1 MQCRYRLVPSGK
13 ARCEVRTYVLT
24 LLYTHESEAK
34 LLYFMLIYVII
45 VLIMEILSKPT
56 SSLEDIAA
64 LVTSVEELVD
74 GGVPLQER
82 KDVMDLLWVLE
93 HRVSSTASQL
103 MTGFRS
109 EKEKQAFADTLS
121 QLRRLTEAI
130 TLDIAYRAYDESGDS
145 GKTIK
150 AILAFLEEVLADTVE
165 ADYEK
170 RLDYSMFERLKQ
182 WFAHRGNMSK
192 AASIGLSGAATL
204 VTAATTAYIWK
215 SGGDVPMSD
224 FDTLR
229 QGGLFGVAAALGAV
243 AVGAIKK
250 NGPRTVGRVVG
261 GKVHASYETYVL
273 EQHSLRDG
281 NGAHLSAEA
290 LMEKYAERD
299 LGAVIPTVALRLIDA
314 DIDSREDLAPL
325 TEKVLDV
332 AEISILQSYGVDF
345 EESWLKQ
352 VASQLYGDDAIDY
365 YRYNSI

>member
-1 MQCRYRLVPSGK
+1 MLTPVYTYKTR
-13 ARCEVRTYVLT
+13 ARV
-24 LLYTHESEAK
+24 
-34 LLYFMLIYVII
+34 LYFIYNYVII
-45 VLIMEILSKPT
+45 VLVMEILSKPT
-56 SSLEDIAA
+56 SSLEEIAA

-74 GGVPLQER
+74 GDVPLQER
-82 KDVMDLLWVLE
+82 EDVMDLLWVLE
-93 HRVSSTASQL
+93 NRVASTASQL

-109 EKEKQAFADTLS
+109 EKEKHAFADTLS

-130 TLDIAYRAYDESGDS
+130 TLDIAYRTYDEVGDS
-145 GKTIK
+145 GKVMRAT
-150 AILAFLEEVLADTVE
+150 LAFLEEVLADTVE

-170 RLDYSMFERLKQ
+170 RLDDSMFERLKQ

-192 AASIGLSGAATL
+192 AASVGLSGAATL

-229 QGGLFGVAAALGAV
+229 RGGMFGVAAALGAI
-243 AVGAIKK
+243 AVGALKK

-261 GKVHASYETYVL
+261 GKVHASYEAYVL

-281 NGAHLSAEA
+281 NGAHLPAED

-299 LGAVIPTVALRLIDA
+299 LGAVIPAVALRLVDS
-314 DIDSREDLAPL
+314 DINDREDLAPL
-325 TEKVLDV
+325 VEKILDV

-352 VASQLYGDDAIDY
+352 VAGQLYGDDAIDY
-365 YRYNSI
+365 YRY